1 MFHYGFSRMTCLHR
15 GPERNSSLRQFDRN
29 SRADRISRLDQR
41 LARALKGSAKP
52 RLIINGRGSMTTLD
66 LHVTELMADNKS
78 LTSPDD
84 CQPRATREVR
94 HEYPR
99 NPRSILQALNASLLV
114 STYHAGK
121 VVGVGVAKGE
131 LALSYH
137 NLERAMGVAVR
148 SEVMAVGHGHRGRL
162 SRV

>member
-1 MFHYGFSRMTCLHR
+1 M
-15 GPERNSSLRQFDRN
+15 
-29 SRADRISRLDQR
+29 A
-41 LARALKGSAKP
+41 
-52 RLIINGRGSMTTLD
+52 TLD
-66 LHVTELMADNKS
+66 LQVTALMAANTPS
-78 LTSPDD
+78 TFPDD

-94 HEYPR
+94 HEYTR
-99 NPRSILQALNASLLV
+99 NLRSIFPVLNASPLV
-114 STYHAGK
+114 STYQAGK

-148 SEVMAVGHGHRGRL
+148 SKGIAVGHGHRGRL